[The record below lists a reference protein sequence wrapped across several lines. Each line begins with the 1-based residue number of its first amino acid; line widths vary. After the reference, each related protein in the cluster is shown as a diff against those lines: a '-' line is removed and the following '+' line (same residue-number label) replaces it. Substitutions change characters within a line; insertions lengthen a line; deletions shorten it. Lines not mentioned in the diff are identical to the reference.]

1 MPLPEVR
8 VAGEAVGLLELDCEV
23 LLTPEHDQRL
33 ILHTAAPGTETAE
46 KLELL
51 RVIGLQRLAPE
62 TTR

>member
-1 MPLPEVR
+1 M
-8 VAGEAVGLLELDCEV
+8 

-51 RVIGLQRLAPE
+51 RVIGLQRLTPE